1 MNAPVNYSRRGGG
14 MGRVEGGAEL
24 GCKSYN
30 GGERF
35 GSRMKYAR
43 VKKNMRAFEMLAMT
57 AGGGVG
63 WGGVGCGWGG
73 WGAAVW
79 CRWLLNWA

>member
-1 MNAPVNYSRRGGG
+1 MWKVAQSWDV
-14 MGRVEGGAEL
+14 
-24 GCKSYN
+24 N

-43 VKKNMRAFEMLAMT
+43 VKKNMHAFEMLAMT

-73 WGAAVW
+73 GGGQQCGAGG
-79 CRWLLNWA
+79 C

>member
-1 MNAPVNYSRRGGG
+1 
-14 MGRVEGGAEL
+14 MGRVDGGAEL

-30 GGERF
+30 GGEHFR
-35 GSRMKYAR
+35 SRMKCAR
-43 VKKNMRAFEMLAMT
+43 VKKNMHAFEMLAMN

-73 WGAAVW
+73 WGGSSVVQVVVELGLKLRG
-79 CRWLLNWA
+79 CRSQRFV